1 MNMYLEFS
9 WVGLIVFLLPMII
22 NIFYVI
28 FPPNGVAK
36 DIHNKK
42 FSILEIVE
50 NITRIAYVIVLCFLI
65 SNKSLNYKSPL
76 LYISIA
82 FLILYYMVWFRY
94 FIGGRNITLLG
105 KSFLFIPLPLAV
117 LPVLYFIFA
126 SLWMKNYIATG
137 IMIIFGIVHYIISYQ
152 NLLFDE

>member
-1 MNMYLEFS
+1 
-9 WVGLIVFLLPMII
+9 MII

-28 FPPNGVAK
+28 FPPTGVVK
-36 DIHNKK
+36 GIHNKK
-42 FSILEIVE
+42 FSILEVVE
-50 NITRIAYVIVLCFLI
+50 NSTRIAYVIVLCFLT

-94 FIGGRNITLLG
+94 FIGGRNIRLLG

-152 NLLFDE
+152 NLLFEE